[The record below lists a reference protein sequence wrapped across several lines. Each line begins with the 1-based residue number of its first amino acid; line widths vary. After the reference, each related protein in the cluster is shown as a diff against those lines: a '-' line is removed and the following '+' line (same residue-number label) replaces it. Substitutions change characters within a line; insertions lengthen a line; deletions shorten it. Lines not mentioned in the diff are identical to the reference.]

1 MGGYAT
7 RPPGSAAETFTAL
20 GGDGVEL
27 HCERVGS
34 GPPLLL
40 SDGLLCE
47 GHVWK
52 YLVPELS
59 SDWECLH
66 WHYPGHGESK
76 EPSPWSDL
84 SPESLAD
91 DAAAVAESVGAES
104 LVVVGHSLGV
114 QVSLELWRRHP
125 ELVRALVLVC
135 GAPGRIIESFHQ
147 SALLQYVVPLL
158 GVAARFLPEQT
169 SLLWRKIPFG
179 ALMRPALLTGE
190 VNPRLVR
197 TRDLADYFARL
208 GRVDFRVALRLL
220 ESFGRHDAAPYLK
233 RIDVP
238 TLVVA
243 GAADTFTPPA
253 RSREMAREIPGAELM
268 LVPGGTHSL
277 PIERPE
283 LVNLRFERFLSER
296 LASTSHPL
304 R

>member
-1 MGGYAT
+1 MGGSTA
-7 RPPGSAAETFTAL
+7 RPLGSAAETFTAL

-52 YLVPELS
+52 YLVPELF

-66 WHYPGHGESK
+66 WHYPGHGESA
-76 EPSPWSDL
+76 EPPPWSEL
-84 SPESLAD
+84 SPERLAD
-91 DAAAVAESVGAES
+91 DAAAVAESAGAES
-104 LVVVGHSLGV
+104 LVAVGHSLGV
-114 QVSLELWRRHP
+114 QVSLELWHRHP
-125 ELVRALVLVC
+125 ELVRALILVC
-135 GAPGRIIESFHQ
+135 GAPGRIVESFHQ
-147 SALLQYVVPLL
+147 SALLEHLIPLL

-169 SLLWRKIPFG
+169 STLWRKIPFG

-208 GRVDFRVALRLL
+208 GRVDFRVALSLL
-220 ESFGRHDAAPYLK
+220 ESFGRHDATPYLE

-243 GAADTFTPPA
+243 GAEDSFTPPA
-253 RSREMAREIPGAELM
+253 RSSEMAREIPGAELM

-283 LVNLRFERFLSER
+283 LVNLRIERFLNER
-296 LASTSHPL
+296 LPSTNRPP